1 MSRMAEKI
9 GVIRG
14 GGIVGLAAAHE
25 LGTNFGVNPV
35 VVEEEPSLARR
46 QTANYHDDCEL

>member
-1 MSRMAEKI
+1 MAEKI

-14 GGIVGLAAAHE
+14 GGIVGLAAARE
-25 LGTNFGVNPV
+25 LGMNFGVNLV
-35 VVEEEPSLARR
+35 VVEKEPGLARR